1 MKPVQQ
7 LFALVL
13 EEIPAFKRKPFVVKE
28 YKKNIKAIK
37 EEFGYDIA
45 KMDKKIEDL
54 RNKEVKTILFD
65 SYLKEISNAKN
76 NIQTLEC
83 FFIKK

>member
-13 EEIPAFKRKPFVVKE
+13 EDIPAFKRKPFLVKE
-28 YKKNIKAIK
+28 YKKKIKTIK
-37 EEFGYDIA
+37 EEFGDDRV
-45 KMDKKIEDL
+45 KMDKKMEDL
-54 RNKEVKTILFD
+54 RNKEVKGILFD

-76 NIQTLEC
+76 NIQTLDG